1 MASADSLASLTNA
14 KTGTG
19 VTADFVTA
27 KRNVSVVMLPSGDI
41 TGGTVAVEVSHDG
54 TNWVQ
59 ALVMHIALRPGN
71 HSHDFS
77 HGAYRYWRATV
88 LADITG
94 GGSVTATFME
104 AG

>member
-14 KTGTG
+14 TTG
-19 VTADFVTA
+19 VGTTVDFTTA
-27 KRNVSVVMLPSGDI
+27 KRNVSVVVLPGGGI

-54 TNWVQ
+54 INWVQ

-77 HGAYRYWRATV
+77 HGAYRYWRAAV

>member
-1 MASADSLASLTNA
+1 MASAAASTSLTNA
-14 KTGTG
+14 TTGDGTT
-19 VTADFVTA
+19 VDFTTA
-27 KRNVSVVMLPSGDI
+27 KRNVSVVMIPSGDI

-94 GGSVTATFME
+94 GGTVTATFME